1 MTGDDAA
8 RRLAGDGLVLDLGA
22 MRVRVRSPLPDLPEP
37 LARVYRHLAPGD
49 DDGFVDCE
57 VDLLPARSLRRPWRP
72 GVRFLAD
79 GTEPFSP
86 LPHGMSLPQLEWG
99 LNWVFAHLA
108 TRHLLLHAGAL
119 EHDGRGLLLVAGPGS
134 GKSTLTAGLALDGM
148 RLLSDE
154 FGVLRLADG
163 SLLPMPRPV
172 SLKNASIA
180 LIAAR
185 PGDPLIG
192 PVFHRTHKGDVAHL
206 APSPEA
212 IRRRHEP
219 VRPALIVFPS
229 WRSGGPLEL
238 VPVRP
243 ARALAELAANSFNY
257 GVLGSAAF
265 AAAADLVA
273 GCACWR
279 LTFGSLDEAI
289 ARLRALC
296 AANGVA

>member
-1 MTGDDAA
+1 
-8 RRLAGDGLVLDLGA
+8 
-22 MRVRVRSPLPDLPEP
+22 
-37 LARVYRHLAPGD
+37 
-49 DDGFVDCE
+49 
-57 VDLLPARSLRRPWRP
+57 
-72 GVRFLAD
+72 
-79 GTEPFSP
+79 
-86 LPHGMSLPQLEWG
+86 
-99 LNWVFAHLA
+99 
-108 TRHLLLHAGAL
+108 
-119 EHDGRGLLLVAGPGS
+119 
-134 GKSTLTAGLALDGM
+134 
-148 RLLSDE
+148 
-154 FGVLRLADG
+154 
-163 SLLPMPRPV
+163 
-172 SLKNASIA
+172 
-180 LIAAR
+180 
-185 PGDPLIG
+185 
-192 PVFHRTHKGDVAHL
+192 
-206 APSPEA
+206 
-212 IRRRHEP
+212 

>member
-1 MTGDDAA
+1 MSPEEAA
-8 RRLAGDGLVLDLGA
+8 RGLTGDGLLLDLGA
-22 MRVRVRSPLPDLPEP
+22 MRVRVRSPLPDLPGP
-37 LARVYRHLAPGD
+37 LARVYRHLPPCE

-79 GTEPFSP
+79 GTEPFAP
-86 LPHGMSLPQLEWG
+86 LPHGLSLPQLEWG

-119 EHDGRGLLLVAGPGS
+119 EHAGRGLLLVAGPGS
-134 GKSTLTAGLALDGM
+134 GKSTLTAALALAGL

-154 FGVLRLADG
+154 FGVVRRADG
-163 SLLPMPRPV
+163 LLLPMPRPV

-185 PGDPLIG
+185 GAAAALG
-192 PVFHRTHKGDVAHL
+192 PTFHRTHKGDVAHL
-206 APSPEA
+206 APPAEA
-212 IRRRHEP
+212 LARRHEP
-219 VRPALIVFPS
+219 VRPALIVFPTWQEGAS
-229 WRSGGPLEL
+229 LDL

-243 ARALAELAANSFNY
+243 ARALSELAANSFNF
-257 GVLGSAAF
+257 GVLGPAGY

-273 GCACWR
+273 GCPCWR

-289 ARLRALC
+289 ERLRALC
-296 AANGVA
+296 ASDGLA

>member
-1 MTGDDAA
+1 MTPDEAA
-8 RRLAGDGLVLDLGA
+8 RRLAGDGLVLDVGA
-22 MRVRVRSPLPDLPEP
+22 MRVRVRSPLPDLPQP
-37 LARVYRHLAPGD
+37 LARVYRHLPPDDAP
-49 DDGFVDCE
+49 GFVDCE
-57 VDLLPARSLRRPWRP
+57 VDLLAARSLRHPWRP

-86 LPHGMSLPQLEWG
+86 LPQGMSLPQLEWG

-119 EHDGRGLLLVAGPGS
+119 EHAGRGLLLVAGPGS
-134 GKSTLTAGLALDGM
+134 GKSTLTAALSLAGM

-154 FGVLRLADG
+154 FGVVRLSDRH
-163 SLLPMPRPV
+163 LLPMPRPV

-185 PGDPLIG
+185 ADAEAIG

-206 APSPEA
+206 APPAESL
-212 IRRRHEP
+212 RRRRDP
-219 VRPALIVFPS
+219 ARPALIVFPS
-229 WRSGGPLEL
+229 WRAGAPLDL

-243 ARALAELAANSFNY
+243 ARALSELAANSFNY
-257 GVLGSAAF
+257 GVLGPAGY

-279 LTFGSLDEAI
+279 LTFGGLDEAVE
-289 ARLRALC
+289 RLQALC
-296 AANGVA
+296 ISGGAT